1 MKLFNKKNQLDEM
14 QEATMRKIESQGFW
28 VLWVGLL
35 IVMVAQMVAG
45 APGRQMAG
53 EWLVFMIGCAYTLVA
68 CVRNGLWDRHLTAK
82 ASTNALLSVIAAVAM
97 TLLQGFTQGYWLF
110 ACVTGVLTGLLCFGA
125 LELFMS
131 LTKKQREKL
140 DKEE

>member
-45 APGRQMAG
+45 APGR
-53 EWLVFMIGCAYTLVA
+53 
-68 CVRNGLWDRHLTAK
+68 
-82 ASTNALLSVIAAVAM
+82 
-97 TLLQGFTQGYWLF
+97 
-110 ACVTGVLTGLLCFGA
+110 
-125 LELFMS
+125 
-131 LTKKQREKL
+131 
-140 DKEE
+140 

>member
-35 IVMVAQMVAG
+35 IVMVVQMVLG
-45 APGRQMAG
+45 APGKQMAG
-53 EWLVFMIGCAYTLVA
+53 EWIVFMIGCVYTIIA
-68 CVRNGLWDRHLTAK
+68 CIRNGLWDRHLTAK
-82 ASTNALLSVIAAVAM
+82 PSTNALLSVIAAVAM
-97 TLLQGFTQGYWLF
+97 ALLQGFTQGYWLF
-110 ACVTGVLTGLLCFGA
+110 ACITGVLTGLLCFGA
-125 LELFMS
+125 LELFMG

>member
-14 QEATMRKIESQGFW
+14 QEATMRKIESQGYW

-53 EWLVFMIGCAYTLVA
+53 EWLVFTLVA

-82 ASTNALLSVIAAVAM
+82 ASTNALLSVIAAVAV
-97 TLLQGFTQGYWLF
+97 TLLQGFTQGYWLA

-140 DKEE
+140 NKEE

>member
-1 MKLFNKKNQLDEM
+1 
-14 QEATMRKIESQGFW
+14 MRKIESQGYW

-82 ASTNALLSVIAAVAM
+82 ASTNALLSVIAAVAV
-97 TLLQGFTQGYWLF
+97 TLLQGFTQGYWLS
-110 ACVTGVLTGLLCFGA
+110 ACVTGVLTGGKRKHIENLKGFKVL
-125 LELFMS
+125 S
-131 LTKKQREKL
+131 
-140 DKEE
+140 